1 MKIAVASE
9 KDIVTKHF
17 GHCENFNIF
26 ETEGEKIISSKS
38 IANPGHR
45 PGFLPRFL
53 NDLGVKVIISGG
65 MGQGAVDIFNNLDIE
80 VITGVEGKAKDA
92 VENYLAGSLRA
103 TGEICH
109 QHEHSNECE

>member
-1 MKIAVASE
+1 
-9 KDIVTKHF
+9 
-17 GHCENFNIF
+17 
-26 ETEGEKIISSKS
+26 
-38 IANPGHR
+38 
-45 PGFLPRFL
+45 
-53 NDLGVKVIISGG
+53 
-65 MGQGAVDIFNNLDIE
+65 MGQGAVDIFSNLDIE

>member
-65 MGQGAVDIFNNLDIE
+65 MGQGAVDIFSNLDIE